1 MLKTEKITSLPI
13 EFYEAKWFSFSRDE
27 KMPRFIPIKSVMID
41 SSNYRYQN
49 GSDVYISR
57 VVKDFLE
64 PEDITAITQAQLST
78 GNAMGITNVSSEGH
92 YGWEGLISY
101 VSRHIELPIA
111 RFYYDNCYLPTAHN
125 TTYLDSVISGTPY
138 APTYASMSTLNQ
150 GSSGPTSGAHNH
162 YMAGDSF

>member
-1 MLKTEKITSLPI
+1 
-13 EFYEAKWFSFSRDE
+13 
-27 KMPRFIPIKSVMID
+27 MPKLVKEVFFVLMFATIGLV
-41 SSNYRYQN
+41 
-49 GSDVYISR
+49 VYIL
-57 VVKDFLE
+57 FMGTFT
-64 PEDITAITQAQLST
+64 PNGTAITQAQLST